1 MNAKSEMGAKGI
13 TVVLDV
19 DVKWNLSVKGIT
31 LPNLGDWMDAQ
42 SIQEGGQFKG
52 GISQIIAFVQ
62 N

>member
-31 LPNLGDWMDAQ
+31 LPNLGDWMDA
-42 SIQEGGQFKG
+42 
-52 GISQIIAFVQ
+52 
-62 N
+62 